1 MKFIIKESQMEKMIS
16 LYISKLDYDIIVKK
30 IKVHSVDSKVIY
42 FARKNNDGYADIRF
56 ETWDFTCIINYKLI
70 DEINT
75 LFSIDPDDDFG
86 IDSKDVVGEWVED
99 KLNLKEIPWYKLY
112 VLSGWAAEA
121 LNIESPEEEI

>member
-16 LYISKLDYDIIVKK
+16 LYINKLDYDIIVKK

-42 FARKNNDGYADIRF
+42 FVRKKNDGYADIRF

-86 IDSKDVVGEWVED
+86 INSKDVVGEWVED
-99 KLNLKEIPWYKLY
+99 KLNLKQIPWHKLH
-112 VLSGWAAEA
+112 VVNGWAE
-121 LNIESPEEEI
+121 LLYIESIKE

>member
-16 LYISKLDYDIIVKK
+16 LYINKLDYDIIVKK

-42 FARKNNDGYADIRF
+42 FVRKKNDGYADIRF
-56 ETWDFTCIINYKLI
+56 ETWDFTCIINYNLI

-99 KLNLKEIPWYKLY
+99 KLNLKEIPWHKLY
-112 VLSGWAAEA
+112 VVNGWAE
-121 LNIESPEEEI
+121 LLYIESIKE